1 MPTAPKKKSA
11 SKAKSA
17 PPTKPAPKTK
27 PKAQAKPARP
37 AAAAKA
43 PPPDATA
50 SAAPRPAPVA
60 YPLPHFAPDEL
71 SSTAPFPSAGL
82 IQSIHNPHASEDTP
96 TDVFRTLIQRH
107 LVSTLARHPGS
118 ATPRD
123 WWVATALA
131 VRDTIHERMIATQ
144 AVHNAQNVRRIY
156 YFSLEYLM
164 GRLFG
169 NNLLATGLLDT
180 AKVALESLGQDFD
193 RIRESEVDMGLGN
206 GGLGRLAACFLDS
219 LATLDYPALGY
230 GIYYE
235 FGLFKQAF
243 QHGNQVEAPD
253 NWIIFG
259 SPWEVVR
266 PEYTQEVRIFGRV
279 ENVFDD
285 RGNYRPRW
293 VGTKTILGVP
303 HDIPIAGFGTK
314 TVNLLR
320 LWASKSTEDF
330 DLAAFN
336 SGGYVEAVREKA
348 VGETVSKVLYPNDKT
363 ENGKELR
370 LVQQYFFVACSLRD
384 LIRRHFRSPGNGWA
398 NFSDKVAVQ
407 LNDTHPAIAV
417 VELMRILTDEE
428 HLVWDDAWAI
438 VSKTFAYTNHT
449 LLPEALEKW
458 GVGLFERVL
467 PRHLQLI
474 YDINTHLMVAV
485 EAKWPGDNDKKRI
498 CSLIEENG
506 HKMVRMANLAV
517 AGSHAVNGVAALH
530 TALLK
535 KDLFPEFDALYPGKF
550 QNKTN
555 GITPRR
561 WLLKS
566 NLRLSSLIT
575 QKLGGEAWVRDL
587 DLLRGLEAFADDPA
601 FQREFMSIKRANKVE
616 LAAIIQEQC
625 GVEVSPDALFDVQI
639 KRLHEYKRQHLNL
652 LHILALY
659 RRLLQNPT
667 LDLVPRVFVFGAKA
681 APGYDLAKNIIRA
694 INVIGAHINADARI
708 GGKLK
713 VVFLPNYRV
722 SLAEKIIPAADLSE
736 QISTAG
742 KEASGTGN
750 MKLMANGSLTI
761 GTLDGANVEIREE
774 VGDDNIFIFGLTVDE
789 VEALWA
795 KGYKPWDYYHADE
808 ELRAVVDWLGSDYF
822 TPGEQGAFSH
832 VHGSLLHGGDPYLL
846 LADFRS
852 YSEAQARVD
861 AAYRDQ
867 SKWAKMAILN
877 TARVGKFSSDRTIRE
892 YARQIWNL
900 TPVPVP

>member
-1 MPTAPKKKSA
+1 MPTVSKSKKPTSRAP
-11 SKAKSA
+11 AKSPLTA
-17 PPTKPAPKTK
+17 
-27 PKAQAKPARP
+27 P
-37 AAAAKA
+37 AATG
-43 PPPDATA
+43 PHRRTSDD
-50 SAAPRPAPVA
+50 PVA
-60 YPLPHFAPDEL
+60 LMRQ
-71 SSTAPFPSAGL
+71 T
-82 IQSIHNPHASEDTP
+82 IT
-96 TDVFRTLIQRH
+96 RH
-107 LVSTLARHPGS
+107 LTSTLARDTGS
-118 ATPRD
+118 ASPRD
-123 WWVATALA
+123 WWIATALA
-131 VRDTIHERMIATQ
+131 VRENIHERMIRTQ
-144 AVHNAQNVRRIY
+144 AVHNEQNVRRVY

-169 NNLLATGLLDT
+169 NNLLATGLDDT
-180 AKVALESLGQDFD
+180 VHQALAALGQDFS
-193 RIRESEVDMGLGN
+193 RIRECEVDMGLGN

-235 FGLFKQAF
+235 YGLFKQAF
-243 QHGNQVEAPD
+243 LDGSQVESPD

-259 SPWEVVR
+259 CPWEVVR
-266 PEYTQEVRIFGRV
+266 VEYTQEVRLYGRV

-293 VGTKTILGVP
+293 VDTKTILGVP
-303 HDIPIAGFGTK
+303 HDIPTAGYGTN

-330 DLAAFN
+330 NLTAFN
-336 SGGYVEAVREKA
+336 QGGYVEAVHEKA

-384 LIRRHFRSPGNGWA
+384 IIRRHFRNPA
-398 NFSDKVAVQ
+398 NSWTNFADKVAVQ

-417 VELMRILTDEE
+417 VELQRILTDEYQME
-428 HLVWDDAWAI
+428 WEPAWAI
-438 VSKTFAYTNHT
+438 VTRTFAYTNHT

-474 YDINTHLMVAV
+474 FEVNRRLMETV
-485 EAKWPGDNDKKRI
+485 EQRWPGDDAKKRT

-506 HKMVRMANLAV
+506 GKMVRMANLAV

-530 TALLK
+530 TQLLK
-535 KDLFPEFDALYPGKF
+535 AQLFPEFDALYPGKF

-561 WLLKS
+561 WLLKC
-566 NLRLSSLIT
+566 NPRLAGLINRT
-575 QKLGGEAWVRDL
+575 IGDKWPRDIG
-587 DLLRGLEAFADDPA
+587 LLRGLEKHAGHPA
-601 FQREFMSIKRANKVE
+601 LQREFMAIKRENKVD
-616 LAAIIQEQC
+616 LAGIIAAEC

-659 RRLLQNPT
+659 RRLLQNPG
-667 LDLVPRVFVFGAKA
+667 LDIVPRVFVFAAKA

-694 INVIGAHINADARI
+694 INVIGAHINADTRI

-713 VVFLPNYRV
+713 VAFLPNYRV
-722 SLAEKIIPAADLSE
+722 SLAERIIPAADLSE

-750 MKLMANGSLTI
+750 MKLALNGALTI
-761 GTLDGANVEIREE
+761 GTLDGANVEIQEE
-774 VGDDNIFIFGLTVDE
+774 VGPENIFIFGLTVEE
-789 VEALWA
+789 VEALDA
-795 KGYKPWDYYHADE
+795 KGYNPHDFYHADE
-808 ELRAVVDWLGSDYF
+808 ELKAVIDWLGSSYF
-822 TPGEQGAFSH
+822 TPHEGGAFGQLH
-832 VHGSLLHGGDPYLL
+832 HSLLGGGDPFKV
-846 LADFRS
+846 LADFRA
-852 YSEAQARVD
+852 YSDAQSRVD
-861 AAYRDQ
+861 AAYRDPA
-867 SKWAKMAILN
+867 KWAKMAILN
-877 TARVGKFSSDRTIRE
+877 TARMGKFSSDRTIHE
-892 YARQIWNL
+892 YAREIWDL
-900 TPVPVP
+900 SPVPVP